1 MFPSKVS
8 QSQQYQS
15 FEIGHVWKICSGEP
29 RNLAKLARGVWKNLP
44 WNAVVPNY
52 EQQLNASVKENCDTD
67 GRKKIPQFQNRQKIL
82 SANTRPL
89 LNTALR

>member
-52 EQQLNASVKENCDTD
+52 EQQLNASVKKTPVIVTAEKKFHSFKTD
-67 GRKKIPQFQNRQKIL
+67 KKSCQQIRDRF
-82 SANTRPL
+82 
-89 LNTALR
+89 